1 MGVDV
6 PVAVPGDVGV
16 LEEPQAAARPSAAL
30 TARPWI
36 THRDMAYSTRN
47 RPGGFNRRGLYPTT
61 PAPGGGPGIVANMVL
76 RIALVGVALLL
87 CLPLVHFANEEWGDK
102 PQVDFN
108 SPEWAARA
116 ELITRARVMV
126 ASPPDIR
133 TVDLSQTPTHPIYAA
148 GADPVECRYVAKQAK
163 ATTAK
168 FDCALADGTVLKVKY
183 GWTPEKYG
191 EVAATRLVSALGF
204 GADQV
209 TLVERLRCIG
219 CPPFPF
225 EMQVLAESFYAT
237 GLLDRLTSENRIR
250 NFTWVAVEK
259 KMEGRGIEVDPH
271 EGWDWNELERIDPS
285 KGGASRAEA
294 DALRLTAM
302 FLSHWDN
309 KFSNQ
314 RLICEERE
322 GAGDDPL
329 AQCDTPFLIM
339 QDLGATFGPTKV
351 ELKPWRE
358 TRIWDDVP
366 GCVIGM
372 EEMPY
377 RGGYFT
383 SMHIS
388 EEGRALLASKL
399 TQLSD
404 AQITGLFTGA
414 KFKDVPAWVA
424 VFKQK
429 VREIAD
435 RTCPAI

>member
-1 MGVDV
+1 
-6 PVAVPGDVGV
+6 
-16 LEEPQAAARPSAAL
+16 
-30 TARPWI
+30 
-36 THRDMAYSTRN
+36 
-47 RPGGFNRRGLYPTT
+47 
-61 PAPGGGPGIVANMVL
+61 MVS
-76 RIALVGVALLL
+76 RIILVGVALLL
-87 CLPLVHFANEEWGDK
+87 CLPLVHFANDEWGEK

-126 ASPPDIR
+126 PSPPDIR
-133 TVDLSQTPTHPIYAA
+133 TVDLSQTPTHPIYSAPSTN
-148 GADPVECRYVAKQAK
+148 PVECRYVPKQAK

-168 FDCALADGTVLKVKY
+168 FDCELPDGTVVKVKY
-183 GWTPEKYG
+183 GWSPEKYG
-191 EVAATRLVSALGF
+191 EVAATRLISALGF

-209 TLVERLRCIG
+209 TLVERLRCVG

-237 GLLDRLTSENRIR
+237 TLLDLMTSDTRVR
-250 NFTWVAVEK
+250 NFTSVAVEK
-259 KMEGRGIEVDPH
+259 KLAGRGIEVDPH
-271 EGWDWNELERIDPS
+271 EGWDWNELERIEPA
-285 KGGASRAEA
+285 KGGATRAEA

-309 KFSNQ
+309 KYSNQ

-329 AQCDTPFLIM
+329 ARCDTPILIM

-351 ELKPWRE
+351 ELKPW
-358 TRIWDDVP
+358 TSTPIWKDGP

-372 EEMPY
+372 EDMPY
-377 RGGYFT
+377 DGGYFT
-383 SMHIS
+383 AMHIS

-404 AQITGLFTGA
+404 AQITALFTGA

-424 VFKQK
+424 TFKQK

-435 RTCPAI
+435 RTCPPLTN

>member
-1 MGVDV
+1 MV
-6 PVAVPGDVGV
+6 
-16 LEEPQAAARPSAAL
+16 
-30 TARPWI
+30 
-36 THRDMAYSTRN
+36 TR
-47 RPGGFNRRGLYPTT
+47 
-61 PAPGGGPGIVANMVL
+61 VV
-76 RIALVGVALLL
+76 LVGVALLL
-87 CLPLVHFANEEWGDK
+87 CLPLVHFANDEWGEK

-116 ELITRARVMV
+116 ELVTRAKVMV
-126 ASPPDIR
+126 PSPPDIP
-133 TVDLSQTPTHPIYAA
+133 TVDLAQTPGHPVHSGAA
-148 GADPVECRYVAKQAK
+148 GDPVECRYVPKQAK

-183 GWTPEKYG
+183 GWTPEKSG

-209 TLVERLRCIG
+209 TLVEHLRCIG

-225 EMQVLAESFYAT
+225 EMRVLAESFYAT
-237 GLLDRLTSENRIR
+237 TLLERMTSDSRVR

-259 KMEGRGIEVDPH
+259 KMAGRSIEVDPH
-271 EGWDWNELERIDPS
+271 EGWDWHELERIDPA
-285 KGGASRAEA
+285 KGGATRAEA
-294 DALRLTAM
+294 DALRLIAM

-309 KFSNQ
+309 KYSNQ

-329 AQCDTPFLIM
+329 APCERPFLLM

-351 ELKPWRE
+351 ELEPWAS
-358 TRIWDDVP
+358 TPIWKDGA

-372 EEMPY
+372 EDMPY

-388 EEGRALLASKL
+388 DEGRALLASRL

-404 AQITGLFTGA
+404 AQITALFTGA
-414 KFKDVPAWVA
+414 RFKDVPEWVSI
-424 VFKQK
+424 FKQK
-429 VREIAD
+429 VRAIAD
-435 RTCPAI
+435 RRCPPIESTAARPDGPGE

>member
-1 MGVDV
+1 MV
-6 PVAVPGDVGV
+6 
-16 LEEPQAAARPSAAL
+16 
-30 TARPWI
+30 
-36 THRDMAYSTRN
+36 TR
-47 RPGGFNRRGLYPTT
+47 
-61 PAPGGGPGIVANMVL
+61 IV
-76 RIALVGVALLL
+76 LVGVALLL

-116 ELITRARVMV
+116 ELITRAKVMV
-126 ASPPDIR
+126 PSPPDLR
-133 TVDLSQTPTHPIYAA
+133 TVDLSQTPNHPINATA
-148 GADPVECRYVAKQAK
+148 PVECRYVPKQAK

-168 FDCALADGTVLKVKY
+168 FDCELADGTVLKVKY
-183 GWTPEKYG
+183 GWTPEKSG

-204 GADQV
+204 GADRV

-237 GLLDRLTSENRIR
+237 RLLDLMTIDTRVRT
-250 NFTWVAVEK
+250 FTWVAVEQ
-259 KMEGRGIEVDPH
+259 KMPGRGIEVDPH
-271 EGWDWNELERIDPS
+271 EGWDWNELERIDPA
-285 KGGASRAEA
+285 KGGATRAEA

-302 FLSHWDN
+302 LLSHWDN

-329 AQCDTPFLIM
+329 APCDSPFLLM

-351 ELKPWRE
+351 ELEPWRQ

-377 RGGYFT
+377 GGGYFT
-383 SMHIS
+383 LMHIS
-388 EEGRALLASKL
+388 EEGRALLASRL

-404 AQITGLFTGA
+404 AQITALFTGA
-414 KFKDVPAWVA
+414 RFKDVPGWVSI
-424 VFKQK
+424 FKQK
-429 VREIAD
+429 VRDIAG
-435 RTCPAI
+435 RTCPPLPNESTAARAAWPDA